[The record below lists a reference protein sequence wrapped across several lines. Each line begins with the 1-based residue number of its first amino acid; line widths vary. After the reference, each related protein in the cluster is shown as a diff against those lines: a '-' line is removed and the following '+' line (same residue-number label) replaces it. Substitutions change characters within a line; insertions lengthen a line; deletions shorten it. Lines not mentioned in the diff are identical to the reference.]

1 MDGPLRVGDTIL
13 GKYELRAEI
22 GRGGHAVVYH
32 AVHVLLGRHVA
43 IKVLHRRGGLTEEML
58 QRGTQEAFLLT

>member
-1 MDGPLRVGDTIL
+1 M
-13 GKYELRAEI
+13 LRAEI

-58 QRGTQEAFLLT
+58 QRGTQEAFLLA